1 MGARKTVNKRIVRK
15 LGWMKRETIFLVVFL
30 VILAILFLGR
40 MELKVAG
47 QFKVIEEIQE
57 RQTITADI
65 AFPEW
70 EIADVKVGRG

>member
-1 MGARKTVNKRIVRK
+1 MKVRKTINKSILRK
-15 LGWMKRETIFLVVFL
+15 IGSMKRETIVVFL

-47 QFKVIEEIQE
+47 QFKVIEEVQE
-57 RQTITADI
+57 RQTITVDI
-65 AFPEW
+65 ALPQR